1 MKKARYIS
9 ALAAMLC
16 CWMPFTGAAQ
26 DGWRYRGQVNFGC
39 NLFFMRGPGQ
49 NFPGLR
55 VFGAFTATA
64 NHGDFL
70 LSYGPSLSVYTKTI
84 GANLNPLVG
93 DWQID
98 FTNSFNIGLEWG
110 RHLDY
115 NKFSRT
121 IHNGDYY
128 NIFSN
133 RSGMLM
139 LGTNFILN
147 NHKRNQIV
155 GSLNATIGK
164 LSFNYYND
172 GPPFNLTGTGDGF
185 DRYWTGGGA
194 IMYHSNRNFN
204 YAEIAFDQFTG
215 YIPLLYELTSL
226 LGMNVPL
233 YDTPDKS
240 KVYNFNTSAYSVKVN
255 FDQRFGINAGVVGS
269 LKDSKRGRYWGI
281 QEIIHVVLGYPLHPN
296 EDGNRFFIG
305 GTYNQLHDVKF

>member
-1 MKKARYIS
+1 MKKIS
-9 ALAAMLC
+9 FICISVAVLSGLI
-16 CWMPFTGAAQ
+16 PFLLSAQ
-26 DGWRYRGQVNFGC
+26 DNWRYRAQVNFGC

-55 VFGAFTATA
+55 VFGAFTAVA
-64 NHGDFL
+64 NRGDFM
-70 LSYGPSLSVYTKTI
+70 LSYGPSVSIYTKTI

-98 FTNSFNIGLEWG
+98 FTNNFNIGFEWG
-110 RHLDY
+110 KHLDY

-121 IHNGDYY
+121 LHNGDYY
-128 NIFSN
+128 NIFTN
-133 RSGMLM
+133 RAGMLM
-139 LGTNFILN
+139 LGTNFVLN

-155 GSLNATIGK
+155 GSLNGTIGNI
-164 LSFNYYND
+164 SFNYYND

-194 IMYHSNRNFN
+194 ILYHSRKNFN

-240 KVYNFNTSAYSVKVN
+240 KVYNFNTSAYSLKVN
-255 FDQRFGINAGVVGS
+255 FDQGFGINTGVVGS
-269 LKDSKRGRYWGI
+269 LKDIKRDRYWGI
-281 QEIIHVVLGYPLHPN
+281 QEIIHIMLGYPLHPN
-296 EDGNRFFIG
+296 DDGNRFFIG
-305 GTYNQLHDVKF
+305 GTYNQLHNVKF